1 MVLAFQILNIIFKA
15 IEVYSWVLIVYV
27 LISWF
32 PQARGSKFEY
42 YLGKISEPFLG
53 FFRKIIPPF
62 GGIDFSPIIAFMALN
77 LIQRGLYA
85 IFVRIFFGG

>member
-1 MVLAFQILNIIFKA
+1 MSLALQILLILLKA

-53 FFRKIIPPF
+53 FFRKLIPPF
-62 GGIDFSPIIAFMALN
+62 GGIDFSPIIAFFALN
-77 LIQRGLYA
+77 LIQRGLVA
-85 IFVRIFFGG
+85 VFIRIF